1 MIFVNYSQSFTIGG
15 LLIIAILME
24 FQFHELIVI
33 VIYVLDFIW
42 SNSALHPHQSEHE
55 VLIKFM
61 EDLENK
67 TKRRNVQM
75 QTYTQRDLQVCFAVP
90 IADIHI
96 NMLLKL

>member
-24 FQFHELIVI
+24 FQFGELIVI

>member
-1 MIFVNYSQSFTIGG
+1 
-15 LLIIAILME
+15 ME
-24 FQFHELIVI
+24 FQFGELIVI

>member
-1 MIFVNYSQSFTIGG
+1 VIFVNYSQSFTIGG

-24 FQFHELIVI
+24 FQFGELIVI

>member
-24 FQFHELIVI
+24 FQFGELIVI

-75 QTYTQRDLQVCFAVP
+75 QTYTQGDLQVRSAVP

>member
-24 FQFHELIVI
+24 FQFGELIVI

-75 QTYTQRDLQVCFAVP
+75 LTYTQRDLQVCSTVP
-90 IADIHI
+90 IADI
-96 NMLLKL
+96 LKF

>member
-1 MIFVNYSQSFTIGG
+1 
-15 LLIIAILME
+15 
-24 FQFHELIVI
+24 
-33 VIYVLDFIW
+33 
-42 SNSALHPHQSEHE
+42 
-55 VLIKFM
+55 M

-75 QTYTQRDLQVCFAVP
+75 QTYTQGDLQVRSTVP

>member
-1 MIFVNYSQSFTIGG
+1 VIFVNYSQSFTIGG

-24 FQFHELIVI
+24 FQFGELIVI

-75 QTYTQRDLQVCFAVP
+75 QTYTQRDLQVCSTVP